1 MIQLVVAGTIGLIWM
16 HFSSLRYLF
25 RLRVLNRSKELFAD
39 EQGSAKV
46 KKEVE
51 GTTSGA
57 AIITT
62 AVIGLLEALYY
73 ILCAILFIKYQTILY
88 ISALLAS
95 NSIVNLIDFLLRAKS
110 IVKSP
115 TKYMIE
121 EIKGFK
127 WYSKMAMTI
136 AELVFCLGI
145 LYAAYAFS

>member
-1 MIQLVVAGTIGLIWM
+1 MIQLVVVGTIGLIWM

-25 RLRVLNRSKELFAD
+25 RLRVLNRSKDLFAE
-39 EQGSAKV
+39 EQGPAKV
-46 KKEVE
+46 RKEVE
-51 GTTSGA
+51 SATSGA
-57 AIITT
+57 AITTT

-73 ILCAILFIKYQTILY
+73 ILCAVLFIKYQIILY

-115 TKYMIE
+115 AKYMIE

-127 WYSKMAMTI
+127 WYSKMAMTM
-136 AELVFCLGI
+136 AELVFCFGI
-145 LYAAYAFS
+145 LYAAYALS